1 MDKNSNGEAQHLTAV
16 LLEAN
21 SKALLTDEDIA
32 DDDVGAADDGDD
44 RDGDDGADTNA
55 DTNLRCW
62 YMKLML
68 FAADDGDLMLM
79 IMMMMLLIS

>member
-44 RDGDDGADTNA
+44 RDGDNGSYTIMLILICDADIYS
-55 DTNLRCW
+55 RCFLL
-62 YMKLML
+62 LM
-68 FAADDGDLMLM
+68 MLM
-79 IMMMMLLIS
+79 ITMIMMMLLIS